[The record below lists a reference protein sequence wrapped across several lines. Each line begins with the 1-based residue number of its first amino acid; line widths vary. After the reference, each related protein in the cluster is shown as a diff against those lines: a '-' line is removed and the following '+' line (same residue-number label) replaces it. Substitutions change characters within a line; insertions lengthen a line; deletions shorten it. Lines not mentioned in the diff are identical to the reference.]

1 MGLVSCRTSAAFSL
15 LRGSQATTGQD
26 WLVFSTVRI
35 VGPSM
40 EPTIRNGEVY
50 LVRRGGVVRVGDAVL
65 LEHPQRPHLL
75 TVKRAVRREGQGWW
89 VEGDNPDASS
99 DSRTFGV
106 VPEEYIRGVLLVRVK
121 PILRR

>member
-26 WLVFSTVRI
+26 WLVFTTVRI

-65 LEHPQRPHLL
+65 LEHPLRPHLL